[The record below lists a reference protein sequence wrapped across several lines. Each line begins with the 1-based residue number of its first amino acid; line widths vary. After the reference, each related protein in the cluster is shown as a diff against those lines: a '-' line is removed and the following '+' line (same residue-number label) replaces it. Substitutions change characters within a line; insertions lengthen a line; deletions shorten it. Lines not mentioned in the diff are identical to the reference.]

1 MKTRSKRGIFKRG
14 LRKSERETPTSVAA
28 RVPPASY
35 GSVPLP
41 DRPSQVS
48 EKSRPPKTNAHR
60 RQEPESERPTP
71 ASSRRSHTK
80 ADQSRRPV
88 RQSLGGGGSQA
99 KAELSPPTRTKAG
112 LSRQIHPKAD
122 LSRRSQTKADHSSA
136 KHSPEIVA
144 AGVPPASSGSVP
156 LPGRSSAPEIPSPS
170 PPQKEEKAGKR
181 RLQGSGGKSFG
192 HLVAPKS
199 GECGRV
205 APKPDEGGRVAP
217 KPDEGG
223 SAPDVP
229 RVPEKGKT
237 SPVKFLESAIAAR
250 HKSQTELANLTQ
262 LLAEKSARQTA
273 LETTGDLH
281 NATVL
286 AEIARLQ
293 IFTALL
299 PRRIAAQ
306 EQDDVK
312 AEQSLTA
319 TTNQFIREQ
328 LGPRVRQLAART
340 RAIVEAELSS
350 HFRDPAALIV
360 AVARSER
367 VRHLAALDRP
377 ISLTPPHGAL
387 DHAQA
392 TLQAWSAADAFENHV
407 ESNCSAE
414 LHSAVSPNCIRQS
427 VKL

>member
-28 RVPPASY
+28 
-35 GSVPLP
+35 GVPLP

-48 EKSRPPKTNAHR
+48 EKSRPPKTDAHR
-60 RQEPESERPTP
+60 RP
-71 ASSRRSHTK
+71 AP
-80 ADQSRRPV
+80 D
-88 RQSLGGGGSQA
+88 
-99 KAELSPPTRTKAG
+99 
-112 LSRQIHPKAD
+112 LSRQIHP
-122 LSRRSQTKADHSSA
+122 KADHSSA
-136 KHSPEIVA
+136 KHSPANVA

-156 LPGRSSAPEIPSPS
+156 LPGRASAPEIPSPS

-181 RLQGSGGKSFG
+181 RLQGSRGKSFG

-205 APKPDEGGRVAP
+205 APKPDEGG
-217 KPDEGG
+217 
-223 SAPDVP
+223 SALDVP

-237 SPVKFLESAIAAR
+237 SPVKFLKSAIAAR
-250 HKSQTELANLTQ
+250 RKSQTELANLTQ

-281 NATVL
+281 NASVL

-306 EQDDVK
+306 EQEDAK
-312 AEQSLTA
+312 AEQSLTEA
-319 TTNQFIREQ
+319 TNQFIREQ
-328 LGPRVRQLAART
+328 LGPRVRQLAAQT
-340 RAIVEAELSS
+340 RAIVEAELSP
-350 HFRDPAALIV
+350 HFRDAAALIV

-367 VRHLAALDRP
+367 VRHVEALAWP
-377 ISLTPPHGAL
+377 VSLAPAQGAL
-387 DHAQA
+387 HHAQA
-392 TLQAWSAADAFENHV
+392 TLQAWSAADAFENHS
-407 ESNCSAE
+407 ESNRSAE